1 MKYILFNGNMKLNPS
16 DVHDVIVKM
25 AIPYSEKNME
35 YAQLH
40 SVDGVLETK
49 EVPASVDLPTRLDAI
64 EAQMTYTAMMTDTL
78 LED

>member
-35 YAQLH
+35 YARLH
-40 SVDGVLETK
+40 SVDGVLEAK
-49 EVPASVDLPTRLDAI
+49 ELSASADLPTRLDAI